1 MSEERSAPRGLGV
14 EDGAAD
20 DLRGQSPYG
29 AAGAVDEA
37 GAAGEVFPSICDARD
52 VAGGLAQPA
61 RAEHLQ
67 FGIVAETRVDHAAQ
81 TAGDGTRIE
90 FRLDYDA
97 PGHEMETA
105 GDPEHRGH
113 LGRLRALLLDRH
125 VRQLVLHL
133 GRQSH
138 VVDLLTSATR
148 SPCTAV

>member
-1 MSEERSAPRGLGV
+1 MREERSAPRGLGV

-20 DLRGQSPYG
+20 DLRGQSAHG

-37 GAAGEVFPSICDARD
+37 GAAGEVFPSVRDAHD

-67 FGIVAETRVDHAAQ
+67 FGFVAEERVDHAAQ
-81 TAGDGTRIE
+81 SASDGTRIE
-90 FRLDYDA
+90 FRLDDDA
-97 PGHEMETA
+97 PGHEMEAT
-105 GDPEHRGH
+105 GEPQHRGH
-113 LGRLRALLLDRH
+113 LRRLRALLLDRH
-125 VRQLVLHL
+125 ARQLVLHL

-138 VVDLLTSATR
+138 GANLLTSATR